1 MDTKKLAK
9 KLVRLELLFITSV
22 LAFCSI
28 VYELLLSNTLAIVT
42 GNYIWW
48 QSLTIG
54 IYIGGL
60 GLGAYYSERLKNT
73 YRSLIHIEL
82 GLSFLGAICVVSVYV
97 FHGTYKY
104 IDNLFFYTG
113 DFYSSFYLQ
122 NMFLLKI
129 VFFIMIQG
137 LTLSIGLLSGFEIP
151 LMMKIAQE
159 RLGHS
164 EEREHQILGINYL
177 GTLIGTICFAYF
189 LLPKLDVIKTSIAV
203 ALLNLSVCVYCLG
216 RFAKFKRRVYAGVIA
231 ALFVMMSLIGLNE
244 ESITQRYLKFLY
256 YLPKILAQNN
266 TDLDDLFRKID
277 NFKPIERSKS
287 LYQYVDI
294 FSYPT
299 IEDNKVLDS
308 TILTLDTNFQFN
320 TSTEFYYHQAFAHV
334 SIIMN
339 KKVPKRILLLGGGDG
354 LLLRELLKYK
364 EIESIKHIELDQKMI
379 DLAKTRFA
387 GLNQHSL
394 DDPRVHSEINDG
406 FYYVRNSTDKFDA
419 IFIDFPYPNSYDLAR
434 LYSLEFYAYVRRA
447 LNPNGFVILDAP
459 FYNKEDY
466 TLDKYQGRAVL
477 TQVFNERHVRSNSV
491 VASTFY
497 YAGFK
502 SFFPYRVSDES
513 FLFLKVEPGG
523 IDYNFMDKADL
534 SKLEAQTIREMNE
547 IKNQEFPYT
556 IALKYV
562 NSIFKPTV
570 VKKNEF

>member
-1 MDTKKLAK
+1 MNARNFIK
-9 KLVRLELLFITSV
+9 LELLLITSI

-54 IYIGGL
+54 VYIGGL
-60 GLGAYYSERLKNT
+60 GLGAYYSDRLKNT
-73 YRSLIHIEL
+73 YRSLINIEL
-82 GLSFLGAICVVSVYV
+82 GLSFLGAICVVYVYL

-122 NMFLLKI
+122 NIFLLKI
-129 VFFIMIQG
+129 VFFIAIQG

-151 LMMKIAQE
+151 LMMRIAE
-159 RLGHS
+159 EHLGHS
-164 EEREHQILGINYL
+164 EEGEHQILGINYL
-177 GTLIGTICFAYF
+177 GTLVGTICFAYF
-189 LLPKLDVIKTSIAV
+189 LLPKLDVIKTSVVV
-203 ALLNLSVCVYCLG
+203 ALLNLLVCVYCLVK
-216 RFAKFKRRVYAGVIA
+216 FAKFKRSVYTGFIA
-231 ALFVMMSLIGLNE
+231 ALLVMISIIGISE
-244 ESITQRYLKFLY
+244 QSITQRYLKFFY
-256 YLPKILAQNN
+256 YLPKILSQNN
-266 TDLDDLFRKID
+266 TDLDDLIRRVD

-299 IEDNKVLDS
+299 TEDNKVVES

-339 KKVPKRILLLGGGDG
+339 KKVPKKILLLGGGDG

-379 DLAKTRFA
+379 ELAKTRFA
-387 GLNQHSL
+387 ELNKHSL

-406 FYYVRNSTDKFDA
+406 FYYVRNTTDKYDA

-434 LYSLEFYAYVRRA
+434 LYSLEFYTYVRRT
-447 LNPNGFVILDAP
+447 LNPGGFVVLDAP

-466 TLDKYQGRAVL
+466 TKNKYQGRAVL
-477 TQVFNERHVRSNSV
+477 TQVFNDRHVISNSV

-513 FLFLKVEPGG
+513 FLFLKVEPGA
-523 IDYNFMDKADL
+523 IDYNFMDSADL
-534 SKLEAQTIREMNE
+534 SKLEPQTIREMKE

-570 VKKNEF
+570 MKKNEF

>member
-1 MDTKKLAK
+1 MNARNFIK
-9 KLVRLELLFITSV
+9 LELLLITSI

-54 IYIGGL
+54 VYIGGL
-60 GLGAYYSERLKNT
+60 GLGAYYSDRLKNT
-73 YRSLIHIEL
+73 YRSLINVEL
-82 GLSFLGAICVVSVYV
+82 GLSFLGAICVVYVYL

-129 VFFIMIQG
+129 VFFIAIQG

-151 LMMKIAQE
+151 LMMRIAE
-159 RLGHS
+159 EHLGHS
-164 EEREHQILGINYL
+164 EEGEHQILGINYL
-177 GTLIGTICFAYF
+177 GTLVGTICFAYF
-189 LLPKLDVIKTSIAV
+189 LLPKLDVIKTSVVV
-203 ALLNLSVCVYCLG
+203 ALLNLLVCIYCMVK
-216 RFAKFKRRVYAGVIA
+216 FAKFKRRVYAG
-231 ALFVMMSLIGLNE
+231 FVAVLLVMISIIGISE
-244 ESITQRYLKFLY
+244 QSITQRYLKFFY
-256 YLPKILAQNN
+256 YLPKILSQNN
-266 TDLDDLFRKID
+266 TDLDDLIRRVD

-299 IEDNKVLDS
+299 TEDNKVVES

-320 TSTEFYYHQAFAHV
+320 TTTEFYYHQAFAHV

-339 KKVPKRILLLGGGDG
+339 KKVPKKILLLGGGDG

-379 DLAKTRFA
+379 ELAKTRFA
-387 GLNQHSL
+387 ELNKHSL

-406 FYYVRNSTDKFDA
+406 FYYVRNTTDKYDA

-434 LYSLEFYAYVRRA
+434 LYSLEFYTYVRKT
-447 LNPNGFVILDAP
+447 LNPGGFVVLDAP

-466 TLDKYQGRAVL
+466 TKNKYQGRAVL
-477 TQVFNERHVRSNSV
+477 TQVFNDRHVVSNSV

-513 FLFLKVEPGG
+513 FLFLKVEPGA
-523 IDYNFMDKADL
+523 IDYNFMDSAEL
-534 SKLEAQTIREMNE
+534 SKLEPQTIREMKE

-570 VKKNEF
+570 MKKNEF

>member
-1 MDTKKLAK
+1 MNTRNFIKL
-9 KLVRLELLFITSV
+9 EILLITSI

-54 IYIGGL
+54 VYIGGL
-60 GLGAYYSERLKNT
+60 GIGAYYSNRLKNT
-73 YRSLIHIEL
+73 YKSLINIEL
-82 GLSFLGAICVVSVYV
+82 GLSFLGAICVVYVYI

-129 VFFIMIQG
+129 VFFIGIQG
-137 LTLSIGLLSGFEIP
+137 LTLLIGLLSGFEIP
-151 LMMKIAQE
+151 LMMRIAEE

-164 EEREHQILGINYL
+164 EEGEHQVLGINYL
-177 GTLIGTICFAYF
+177 GTLVGTICFAYF
-189 LLPKLDVIKTSIAV
+189 LLPKLDVIKTSVVV
-203 ALLNLSVCVYCLG
+203 ALLNLLVGIYCLVK
-216 RFAKFKRRVYAGVIA
+216 FAKSKRRVYAGFIA
-231 ALFVMMSLIGLNE
+231 AVFVMISLIGINE
-244 ESITQRYLKFLY
+244 QSITQRYLKFFY
-256 YLPKILAQNN
+256 YLPKILSQNN
-266 TDLDDLFRKID
+266 TDLDDLIRRVD
-277 NFKPIERSKS
+277 SFKPIERSKS

-294 FSYPT
+294 FTYPT
-299 IEDNKVLDS
+299 TEDNKVVDS

-339 KKVPKRILLLGGGDG
+339 KKVPKKILLLGGGDG

-387 GLNQHSL
+387 ELNKHSL

-406 FYYVRNSTDKFDA
+406 FYYVRNTSDRYDA

-434 LYSLEFYAYVRRA
+434 LYSLEFYTYVRRA
-447 LNPNGFVILDAP
+447 LNPDGFVVLDAP

-466 TLDKYQGRAVL
+466 TKNKYQGRAVL
-477 TQVFNERHVRSNSV
+477 TQVFNERHVISNSV

-513 FLFLKVEPGG
+513 FLFLKVEPGA
-523 IDYNFMDKADL
+523 IDYNFMDSADL
-534 SKLEAQTIREMNE
+534 SKLEPQTIREMKE

-556 IALKYV
+556 VALKYV
-562 NSIFKPTV
+562 NSIFKPMV

>member
-1 MDTKKLAK
+1 MNTRVWIKF
-9 KLVRLELLFITSV
+9 ELLLITSI

-42 GNYIWW
+42 GNYIFW

-60 GLGAYYSERLKNT
+60 GLGAYYSDKLKDT
-73 YRSLIHIEL
+73 YKSIINIEL
-82 GLSFLGAICVVSVYV
+82 GLSFLGAICVIYVYL

-104 IDNLFFYTG
+104 IDNLFFFTG

-129 VFFIMIQG
+129 VFFLAIQL
-137 LTLSIGLLSGFEIP
+137 LTLAIGMLSGFEIP
-151 LMMKIAQE
+151 LMMKMAEE

-164 EEREHQILGINYL
+164 EEEEHQILGVNYL
-177 GTLIGTICFAYF
+177 GTLVGTICFAYF
-189 LLPKLDVIKTSIAV
+189 LLPKLDVIKTSVAV
-203 ALLNLSVCVYCLG
+203 ALLNLGVCIYFLSRYIKNKRPVYSGLIG
-216 RFAKFKRRVYAGVIA
+216 
-231 ALFVMMSLIGLNE
+231 ALLLLISIIGLNE
-244 ESITQRYLKFLY
+244 YGITQRYLKFFY

-266 TDLDDLFRKID
+266 TDLNDLVRRVD

-294 FSYPT
+294 FTYPT
-299 IEDNKVLDS
+299 TEDSVVKDS

-320 TSTEFYYHQAFAHV
+320 TSTEFFYHQGFAHAA
-334 SIIMN
+334 IAMN
-339 KKVPKRILLLGGGDG
+339 KKVPRKILLLGGGDG

-364 EIESIKHIELDQKMI
+364 GIESIIHIELDQKMI

-387 GLNQHSL
+387 ELNKHAL

-406 FYYVRNSTDKFDA
+406 FYYVRNTPDKYDA
-419 IFIDFPYPNSYDLAR
+419 VFIDFPYPNSYDLAR
-434 LYSLEFYAYVRRA
+434 LYSLEFYTYVKKV
-447 LNPNGFVILDAP
+447 LNPEGFVVLDAP

-466 TLDKYQGRAVL
+466 TKDKYRGQAVL
-477 TQVFNERHVRSNSV
+477 TQVFNDRHVISNSV
-491 VASTFY
+491 IASTFY

-502 SFFPYRVSDES
+502 SMFPYRVSDES
-513 FLFLKVEPGG
+513 FLFLKVEPGV
-523 IDYNFMDKADL
+523 IDYNFMDNADL
-534 SKLEAQTIREMNE
+534 SKLELITVREMKE
-547 IKNQEFPYT
+547 IKNQQFPYT
-556 IALKYV
+556 IAFKYI

-570 VKKNEF
+570 VRKTDF